1 LAPPHLQQH
10 LPLLLTLL
18 LLAVLLIRD
27 PTTHLRH
34 PLLLPLLLFALLPV
48 LPLL

>member
-1 LAPPHLQQH
+1 LAPAHLQQH
-10 LPLLLTLL
+10 LPLLLTVL

-34 PLLLPLLLFALLPV
+34 PLLLPLLLLVLPV